1 VRWLLD
7 KFRRLSHEHY
17 NCEVVV
23 TVDEIMVVYKGHF
36 CNIRQFVRSKPTRF
50 GIKVWILASSQSRY
64 VYNMVVYLGADNE
77 DDEDCRDRGPNNMG
91 GADDS
96 PGMAADAVKT
106 CL

>member
-1 VRWLLD
+1 M
-7 KFRRLSHEHY
+7 
-17 NCEVVV
+17 V
-23 TVDEIMVVYKGHF
+23 TVDEIMVAYKGRF

-50 GIKVWILASSQSRY
+50 GIKVWALASSQSRY